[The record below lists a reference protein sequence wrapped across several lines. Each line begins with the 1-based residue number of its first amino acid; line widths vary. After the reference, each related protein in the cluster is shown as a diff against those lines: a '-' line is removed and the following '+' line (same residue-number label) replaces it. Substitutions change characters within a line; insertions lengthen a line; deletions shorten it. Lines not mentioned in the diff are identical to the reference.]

1 MSRLDKNILEH
12 LVSKTGKAPQTIK
25 NRLAILH
32 QNFPKCTMN
41 AIAQIFSKENGF
53 SIIKKLKKEDRESLP
68 NLNYEPQHKVKV
80 RKNNR
85 EKKKPVFLVYDS
97 PDYFIRGHIKELNNA
112 YNSACF
118 TSAFILSRKI
128 VENLLIDILRKKFP
142 ESRNNENKELYYNI
156 LHKRFHD
163 FGIIINNLYKKRNEF
178 GIEGEKIIARIN
190 QLVKP
195 FKNNINDK
203 VHSWFHLVEKKSEFD
218 DISIH
223 QIIELIIKLEK
234 LVKIRQ

>member
-1 MSRLDKNILEH
+1 MSRLDKNILEY

-32 QNFPKCTMN
+32 QSYPKCTMN

-53 SIIKKLKKEDRESLP
+53 SISKKIKKEDKESLP
-68 NLNYEPQHKVKV
+68 CIDYEPHHKVKV
-80 RKNNR
+80 RKINR
-85 EKKKPVFLVYDS
+85 EKKKPEFLVYNS
-97 PDYFIRGHIKELNNA
+97 LDYFIRGHIKELNNA
-112 YNSACF
+112 YNNACY
-118 TSAFILSRKI
+118 TSAFILTRKI

-142 ESRNNENKELYYNI
+142 ESKNKELYYSI
-156 LHKRFHD
+156 LQNRFHD
-163 FGIIINNLYKKRNEF
+163 FGIIIENLYKKRNEF

-203 VHSWFHLVEKKSEFD
+203 VHSWFHLVEKRSEFD

-223 QIIELIIKLEK
+223 QIIELIVKLEK
-234 LVKIRQ
+234 LVGIR